1 MLSESHVAGLP
12 YLSVSLNDPQY
23 ALRPVVTHILAGS
36 PYSTDAAT
44 FGGIVKN
51 LYDEHNNCYEVRTLE
66 DVERFLRSC
75 EPVVVEFVS
84 GRRIGTSLALLS
96 EFEKGI
102 EDRDLQRGIHTT
114 GLGMLDVMIILPCH
128 GLKMTLVLYVVG
140 LT

>member
-1 MLSESHVAGLP
+1 MRISVTVGPEELGSRPLWPDCVSIRYLTFGGLVLQMLSESHVAGLP

-23 ALRPVVTHILAGS
+23 AGLSSVPVVTHILAGS

-96 EFEKGI
+96 EFEK
-102 EDRDLQRGIHTT
+102 E
-114 GLGMLDVMIILPCH
+114 
-128 GLKMTLVLYVVG
+128 
-140 LT
+140 